1 MKMIGFDNYLTE
13 SGQQGHIQYSQIRP
27 KVETKPQL
35 ELAVLPSD
43 DITLPLK
50 QFESQPINLQIT
62 NHSERNVDL
71 NLEVDFDPANA
82 IQWNCA
88 SRKIIGVMSP
98 GEKKTVNLSLIP
110 TLIGQHALPG
120 ITLNDSLLN
129 HDYNYTKF
137 ATLLV
142 E

>member
-1 MKMIGFDNYLTE
+1 M
-13 SGQQGHIQYSQIRP
+13 
-27 KVETKPQL
+27 ETKPQL